1 MLPETIELNM
11 HLANITTMFRLPE
24 VSGMRPLT
32 EEERTGLIRRWCELR
47 EAARTYCVL
56 DCSDELARFMT
67 FDDAL
72 AFWKVAPRRYG
83 RNSVVWICNL
93 ARCDG
98 GSPGLTE
105 DELDEL
111 ENAQDERGAR

>member
-1 MLPETIELNM
+1 MTPTTLELDRNLRNLATMAALPD
-11 HLANITTMFRLPE
+11 TTDEQRTECMRL
-24 VSGMRPLT
+24 
-32 EEERTGLIRRWCELR
+32 WCQLR

-56 DCSDELARFMT
+56 DCSDELARFMA

-93 ARCDG
+93 DRVTESDQR
-98 GSPGLTE
+98 GLT
-105 DELDEL
+105 DEENEL
-111 ENAQDERGAR
+111 YEQAQEERCRTGRA